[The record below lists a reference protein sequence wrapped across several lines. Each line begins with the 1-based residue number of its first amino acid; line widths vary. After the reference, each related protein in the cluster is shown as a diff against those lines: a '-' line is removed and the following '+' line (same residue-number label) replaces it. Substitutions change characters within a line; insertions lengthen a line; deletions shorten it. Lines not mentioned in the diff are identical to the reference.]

1 MIYLHKL
8 LPTIVSPLGLVIF
21 FLVAGLAFK
30 NSRSIILAIFLLL
43 FSSLPLTGYVI
54 WTTLES
60 NNPPKKYEVIGY
72 HQAAVVLSGGV
83 TTKIINGDIIVEWSD
98 PDRFF
103 AGLNAV
109 QYKKVDKVIFTRGK
123 MPWSASMPEGEVLKK
138 AAMDF
143 GIPSEKI
150 LLTTIV
156 SNTAEEAEAVKSVI
170 QSEGIESI
178 LLITSSFHMPR
189 AELLFRQQ
197 DIELETFPVDFKAL
211 GKRISWLD
219 FFPSAS
225 GFNQTSNGV
234 REYIGRAYY
243 SLRFALESG

>member
-1 MIYLHKL
+1 METARGSREHTSPLADARCNQ
-8 LPTIVSPLGLVIF
+8 IVSICL
-21 FLVAGLAFK
+21 
-30 NSRSIILAIFLLL
+30 
-43 FSSLPLTGYVI
+43 
-54 WTTLES
+54 
-60 NNPPKKYEVIGY
+60 
-72 HQAAVVLSGGV
+72 AVVVLNGGV
-83 TTKIINGDIIVEWSD
+83 TTKIIKDDIIVDWSD
-98 PDRFF
+98 PYRFF

-109 QYKKVDKVIFTRGK
+109 QYNKVDKVIFTRGK
-123 MPWSASMPEGEVLKK
+123 MPWSASIPEGEVLKE

-156 SNTAEEAEAVKSVI
+156 SNTAEEAKAVKSI
-170 QSEGIESI
+170 MQSEGIESI
-178 LLITSSFHMPR
+178 LLITSSFHMAR

-197 DIELETFPVDFKAL
+197 NIELETFPVDFKAL

-225 GFNQTSNGV
+225 GLNQTSTGI

-243 SLRFALESG
+243 SLRFAL

>member
-1 MIYLHKL
+1 MMIYFHKL
-8 LPTIVSPLGLVIF
+8 LPTIVSPLGMVIF
-21 FLVAGLAFK
+21 ILIAGLAFK
-30 NSRSIILAIFLLL
+30 NYRSIIIAIFLLV
-43 FSSLPLTGYVI
+43 FSSLPLTSHVI
-54 WTTLES
+54 WHTLES
-60 NNPPKKYEVIGY
+60 SNPPKKYEAISY
-72 HQAAVVLSGGV
+72 HQAVVVLSGGV
-83 TTKIINGDIIVEWSD
+83 TTKVINDDIIVDWSD

-109 QYKKVDKVIFTRGK
+109 QYKKADKVIFTRGK

-143 GIPSEKI
+143 GIPPEKI
-150 LLTTIV
+150 LLTKIV
-156 SNTAEEAEAVKSVI
+156 SNTAEEAKAVKSVM
-170 QSEGIESI
+170 QLEGIGSI

-197 DIELETFPVDFKAL
+197 NIELETFPVDFKAL

-225 GFNQTSNGV
+225 GFNQTSKGI

-243 SLRFALESG
+243 SLRFAL

>member
-1 MIYLHKL
+1 MIYFHKL

-21 FLVAGLAFK
+21 FLVAGFAFK
-30 NSRSIILAIFLLL
+30 NSRSVILAIFLLL

-54 WTTLES
+54 WNTLETD
-60 NNPPKKYEVIGY
+60 NPPKKYESIGY
-72 HQAAVVLSGGV
+72 HKAAVVLSGGV

-109 QYKKVDKVIFTRGK
+109 QYKKADKVIFTRGK
-123 MPWSASMPEGEVLKK
+123 MPWSASVPEGEVLKK

-143 GIPSEKI
+143 GIPLEKI
-150 LLTTIV
+150 LLTTTV
-156 SNTAEEAEAVKSVI
+156 SNTAEEAKAVKSVM
-170 QSEGIESI
+170 QLEGIESI

-189 AELLFRQQ
+189 AKLIFDQADVVSEPYP
-197 DIELETFPVDFKAL
+197 TDFKEL
-211 GKRISWLD
+211 YRTYTWQS

-225 GFNQTSNGV
+225 AFQRTSSGI
-234 REYIGRAYY
+234 REYIGRIYY
-243 SLRFALESG
+243 WIRT